1 MRAKHM
7 PKTPYKND
15 EKPRVVGRLKNAD
28 VRAREYL
35 TESEV
40 EKLIITASR
49 HEKSGLRDSLM
60 IRIAFRHGLRAG
72 ELVGLQW
79 DQIDLKKGTIL
90 VKRLKNGDASTQ
102 ALNREEIAGL
112 RRLPKES
119 SYVFLGQRGPL
130 SVDAFQLLVK
140 TVGADAKLGF
150 PVHPHMLRHARGF
163 DLANKGA
170 DTRVLQQ
177 LLGHKNIRHTV
188 TYTKLTDKRV
198 LELSKL

>member
-1 MRAKHM
+1 M
-7 PKTPYKND
+7 PKTPYKVT
-15 EKPRVVGRLKNAD
+15 EKPRVVGRQKNSN

-35 TESEV
+35 TEDEV
-40 EKLIITASR
+40 EKLIIAASK
-49 HEKSGLRDSLM
+49 HEKNGLRDSLM
-60 IRIAFRHGLRAG
+60 IRMAFRHGLRAG
-72 ELVGLQW
+72 ELVALQW
-79 DQIDLKKGTIL
+79 DQIDLKKGTIF
-90 VKRLKNGDASTQ
+90 VKRSKNGDASTQ

-112 RRLPKES
+112 RRLPRET
-119 SYVFLGQRGPL
+119 SYVFVGQRGPL

-140 TVGADAKLGF
+140 TAGANAKLGF

-188 TYTKLTDKRV
+188 VYTKLTDKRV

>member
-1 MRAKHM
+1 M
-7 PKTPYKND
+7 PKVPYKET

-28 VRAREYL
+28 VRAREYM

-40 EKLIITASR
+40 EKLITTASK

-112 RRLPKES
+112 RRLSRDS

-140 TVGADAKLGF
+140 TVGANAKLGF